1 MTRNLFF
8 AFAGVSLLTHAI
20 RSAYEILKHRK
31 LLNPGKVSFVI
42 ILINM
47 LLLWVSWFMLCSFDI
62 YKIELPW
69 LIKYSGILLVVI
81 GLILFLTALF
91 TIRTLETYEGD
102 LITTGVYSKIRHPM
116 YLGFILWLL
125 GFPIFFGALFS
136 FLLSLLFIANV
147 LLWRYLEEDELI
159 KRFSPYADY
168 MRKTVF

>member
-8 AFAGVSLLTHAI
+8 TFAGVCLSTHAI

-81 GLILFLTALF
+81 GVILFLTALI

-125 GFPIFFGALFS
+125 GFPIFFGAMFS
-136 FLLSLLFIANV
+136 FVLSLLFIANV
-147 LLWRYLEEDELI
+147 LFWRYLEEDELI
-159 KRFSPYADY
+159 KRFPPYADY
-168 MRKTVF
+168 KKKTAF